1 MQESISFDSAVKQ
14 EVTKEFLVD
23 IIEIMTGIN
32 EDFTLKVTDEYLKL
46 ALQSNTGK

>member
-1 MQESISFDSAVKQ
+1 
-14 EVTKEFLVD
+14 
-23 IIEIMTGIN
+23 MTGIN